1 MEFKIVL
8 TDEEYKST
16 DTLIQNAY
24 HSKKLIDKGDFTHI
38 NRVKKYS
45 FIRAYGKNGVD
56 PIITC
61 SAIISS
67 KKEELPSSDIYE
79 EEISELL
86 KAKKYV
92 AEVCLL
98 ADCRKIPR
106 YDDLLN
112 LLSLLSSESLKRG
125 VTNVILS
132 VNPKSCNFYENFFN
146 CTKLGVEKDYEKL
159 SEAPAQLMY
168 CNLDLI
174 NSENFPNLFR
184 QTIYKYYNA

>member
-1 MEFKIVL
+1 MEFKIVS
-8 TDEEYKST
+8 TDEEYECT
-16 DTLIQNAY
+16 DTLIQKAY
-24 HSKKLIDKGDFTHI
+24 HSKKLIEEGDFTHI
-38 NRVKKYS
+38 NRVKKHS
-45 FIRAYGKNGVD
+45 FIRAYGRKGEH

-67 KKEELPSSDIYE
+67 KKEELPSSDIYA
-79 EEISELL
+79 EEITELL
-86 KAKKYV
+86 KAKEFV

-106 YDDLLN
+106 YNDLLN

-132 VNPKSCNFYENFFN
+132 VHPNSCNFYESFFN
-146 CTKLGVEKDYEKL
+146 CIKLGSEKEYEKL

-168 CNLDLI
+168 CDLNMI
-174 NSENFPNLFR
+174 DAEHFPNLFR
-184 QTIYKYYNA
+184 ETIYKYYNA

>member
-8 TDEEYKST
+8 TDEEFEAT
-16 DTLIQNAY
+16 DNLIQKAY
-24 HSKKLIDKGDFTHI
+24 HSKKLIDEGDYTHI
-38 NRVKKYS
+38 NRVKKHS
-45 FIRAYGKNGVD
+45 FIRAYGKKDLD

-67 KKEELPSSDIYE
+67 KKEELPSSDIYD
-79 EEISELL
+79 EEIAALL
-86 KAKKYV
+86 KAKEYV

-106 YDDLLN
+106 YNDLLN

-125 VTNVILS
+125 VPNVILS
-132 VNPKSCNFYENFFN
+132 VNPKSCNFYESFFN
-146 CTKLGVEKDYEKL
+146 CTKLGIEKEYEKL

-168 CNLDLI
+168 CDLDLI
-174 NSENFPNLFR
+174 DSENFPNLFR
-184 QTIYKYYNA
+184 QTIYKYYHA